1 MRNKTDDREDA
12 GMRTQTAQ
20 AVRDLRREITQS
32 KRVVIFCGAGV
43 TIGRTGVSWGGTR
56 EAGGA

>member
-1 MRNKTDDREDA
+1 MSDKTDDREDA

-20 AVRDLRREITQS
+20 AVRDLWSEINKS

-43 TIGRTGVSWGGTR
+43 TIGRQCHRV
-56 EAGGA
+56 